1 MPTPRAYFAVGAV
14 RNKIAIAGGNS
25 STTADIV
32 DANEIYDPI
41 ADKWRAAAPIPNA
54 RSYIAAA
61 VVEDRMYV
69 LGGTN
74 RQDTLPDNEIYDIDG
89 DAWSTGRPMTVGRAG
104 LAAAALGGRIYVIGG
119 ARRGEAY
126 GSTNEIYQT

>member
-1 MPTPRAYFAVGAV
+1 MRNNIAV
-14 RNKIAIAGGNS
+14 AGGNS
-25 STTADIV
+25 STTADVV
-32 DANEIYDPI
+32 DINEIYDPI
-41 ADKWRAAAPIPNA
+41 ADKWRVANPIPSA
-54 RSYIAAA
+54 RSYLAAA

-74 RQDTLPDNEIYDIDG
+74 RIDTLAENKIYDIDA

-104 LAAAALGGRIYVIGG
+104 LAAAALSGRIYVIGG
-119 ARRGEAY
+119 ARLGDAY